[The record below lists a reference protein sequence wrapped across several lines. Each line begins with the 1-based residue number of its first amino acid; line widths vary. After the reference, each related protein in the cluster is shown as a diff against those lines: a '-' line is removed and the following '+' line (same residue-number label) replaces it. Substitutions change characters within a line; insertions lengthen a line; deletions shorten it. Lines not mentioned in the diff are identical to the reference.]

1 MYGGLEGAVFSA
13 VSDYLC
19 VGAMMMQDAAKAPL
33 KGAYLLRMM

>member
-1 MYGGLEGAVFSA
+1 MHGGLEGAVFSA